1 MCSIR
6 IQRAPALLLRL
17 LRGISSKWVAL
28 VAMGLLLLFSL
39 VGVLVPQESLLAP
52 VSLEAWQV
60 VHPRWTALLKP
71 WGGFKVFYAPVFMLS
86 QVPSMVEFGLLMV
99 VCVTTSFLASI
110 TLLPALVI
118 LAKPRFLGIRP
129 LTSKKEHRVAA

>member
-1 MCSIR
+1 MSIENCLT
-6 IQRAPALLLRL
+6 IYFAAI
-17 LRGISSKWVAL
+17 GI
-28 VAMGLLLLFSL
+28 GFS
-39 VGVLVPQESLLAP
+39 
-52 VSLEAWQV
+52 
-60 VHPRWTALLKP
+60 
-71 WGGFKVFYAPVFMLS
+71 VFMLS

-129 LTSKKEHRVAA
+129 LTTEKEHRVAA